1 MRILISGASGFV
13 GRPLSS
19 FLTSQGHSVVSLLRA
34 TDRKQPNSITWDPE
48 EGQATLQ
55 DFENFDAVIH
65 LAGEPLTLT
74 RWSKE
79 KRDKIL
85 YSRTVG
91 TMFLSHLL
99 SVVSAPPQ
107 LFLSA
112 SAYGYYGDRA
122 DEILTEESGPGK
134 GFLPNVC
141 CAWEKASYAIEN
153 RGARVA
159 RTRFG
164 MVLGPNGGA
173 LKQMILPYRLGLGGR
188 LGSGRQWMSWI
199 ALDDLIRAVDHIIRT
214 ESLKGA
220 INLVSPNPV
229 RQEDFSKTLAELLHR
244 PHFFSIPKWA
254 LKLRYGDMADEF
266 LLSSA
271 RVIPAKLLASNF
283 TFNYPDLRSALCKA
297 HLTE

>member
-1 MRILISGASGFV
+1 MRILISGASGFI

-19 FLTSQGHSVVSLLRA
+19 FLSSQGHSVFSLVRA
-34 TDRKQPNSITWDPE
+34 SDRPVHSSILWDPE
-48 EGQATLQ
+48 EGKASLK
-55 DFENFDAVIH
+55 DFENFDVVIH

-99 SVVSAPPQ
+99 SITERPPH
-107 LFLSA
+107 LFIGA
-112 SAYGYYGDRA
+112 SAYGYYGDRG
-122 DEILTEESGPGK
+122 DEILTEESSLGE
-134 GFLPNVC
+134 GFLPSVC
-141 CAWEKASYAIEN
+141 SAWERASYAIEN

-164 MVLGPNGGA
+164 MVLGPHGGA
-173 LKQMILPYRLGLGGR
+173 LKQMLTPYRLGLGGR
-188 LGSGRQWMSWI
+188 LGSGKQWMSWM
-199 ALDDLIRAVDHIIRT
+199 ALDDLIRAMNHIIHT

-220 INLVSPNPV
+220 INFVAPDPV
-229 RQEDFSKTLAELLHR
+229 RQEDFAKTLAEILHR
-244 PHFFSIPKWA
+244 PHFFSIPRWI
-254 LKLRYGDMADEF
+254 LKLRFGMMADEF

-271 RVIPAKLLASNF
+271 RVQPTKLLASNF

-297 HLTE
+297 I

>member
-13 GRPLSS
+13 GTPLSS
-19 FLTSQGHSVVSLLRA
+19 FLSSQGHTVIALVRA
-34 TDRKQPNSITWDPE
+34 QDRRLPNYILWDPE
-48 EGQATLQ
+48 EGKASLR
-55 DFENFDAVIH
+55 DFEGFDVVIH

-99 SVVSAPPQ
+99 SLTAKPPQ
-107 LFLSA
+107 LFIAA
-112 SAYGYYGDRA
+112 SAFGYYGDRG
-122 DEILTEESGPGK
+122 DEILTEESGPGE
-134 GFLPNVC
+134 GFLPAVC
-141 CAWEKASYAIEN
+141 SAWEKASYAIEN

-159 RTRFG
+159 RARFG

-173 LKQMILPYRLGLGGR
+173 LQKMILPYRLGLGGR
-188 LGSGRQWMSWI
+188 LGSGKQWMSWI
-199 ALDDLIRAVDHIIRT
+199 ALDDLIRAIDHIIHT
-214 ESLKGA
+214 DSLSGP

-244 PHFFSIPKWA
+244 PHFFSIPRWA
-254 LKLRYGDMADEF
+254 LYLALGKMVDDF
-266 LLSSA
+266 LLASA
-271 RVIPAKLLASNF
+271 RVKPTKLLASNF
-283 TFNYPDLRSALCKA
+283 TFNYPDFRSALCKA